1 MTEKELRGLSRA
13 DLLELLIEQTKKNE
27 LLQQQLDEATAK
39 LQSRELTISNA
50 GSIAEASLQLS
61 GIFEAAQTAGE
72 QYLQNIRRLSHSQ
85 AQICAEMERQT
96 RKKCDEM
103 LRQTEEDA
111 QLYWDQIAQRL
122 DAYYKE
128 HPGLKQELAAQ
139 PAQPVQESCDEA

>member
-139 PAQPVQESCDEA
+139 PVQESCDEA

>member
-39 LQSRELTISNA
+39 LRSRELTISNA

-61 GIFEAAQTAGE
+61 GIFGAAQTAGE

-111 QLYWDQIAQRL
+111 QLYWDQISQRL

-128 HPGLKQELAAQ
+128 RPGLKQELAAQ
-139 PAQPVQESCDEA
+139 QAQPVQESCDEA